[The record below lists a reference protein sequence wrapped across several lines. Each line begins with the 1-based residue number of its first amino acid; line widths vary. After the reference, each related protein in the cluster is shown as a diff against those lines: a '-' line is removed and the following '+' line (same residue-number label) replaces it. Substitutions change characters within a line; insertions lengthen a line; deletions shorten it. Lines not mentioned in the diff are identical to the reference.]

1 MQRALQ
7 ELLFT
12 QRGLASEGRAVP
24 PTKGWPGG
32 REGTAAAP
40 GRRPPWCW
48 DNYVLGAPARR
59 DRCGEEE
66 AAEGGSWVAC
76 QARAWEQE
84 GRGPFPEGDAGWRH
98 QAMRVDQSATRA
110 ERPGLRPPSPI
121 CLPPLPPPALT
132 TCPPGLPCS
141 LLSSQ
146 GSWDLVTGPSASPRT
161 LPTHTRPTLSAFL
174 PSLKG
179 PPAPGPQLSGN
190 SEFQAYGVTWGICS
204 QADMIQIRPPSE
216 LVTLG
221 KLPDHSELQVPH
233 R

>member
-1 MQRALQ
+1 MFSCSRRGGLPVRGEQCPQRKAGPEDVRAQRPPLDAGHPGAGIIMSW
-7 ELLFT
+7 ELLPDGT
-12 QRGLASEGRAVP
+12 GVGRRRRQRGA
-24 PTKGWPGG
+24 
-32 REGTAAAP
+32 
-40 GRRPPWCW
+40 
-48 DNYVLGAPARR
+48 
-59 DRCGEEE
+59 
-66 AAEGGSWVAC
+66 SWVAC

-84 GRGPFPEGDAGWRH
+84 GRGLFPEGDAGWRH

-161 LPTHTRPTLSAFL
+161 LPTHTHPTLSTFL
-174 PSLKG
+174 PPLKG